1 MSTRVEAIDQEKQ
14 VLAHV
19 REAGLNFT
27 ENRRTILAVFLAA
40 TEPVTITDLWLR
52 AKKADYR
59 TSHSTVWRLLR
70 ALFEC
75 GMAHREISPAD
86 GILRYGPVKMKCIH
100 ERLACKDCGAT
111 ISQEGVQ
118 HEPVEQ
124 TGKE

>member
-1 MSTRVEAIDQEKQ
+1 MSTRVETTDQEMQ

-19 REAGLNFT
+19 RGAGLNFT

-52 AKKADYR
+52 AKKADHR

-70 ALFEC
+70 ALCEC
-75 GMAHREISPAD
+75 GLAHREISPAD
-86 GILRYGPVKMKCIH
+86 GILRYGPVKIECAH
-100 ERLACKDCGAT
+100 ERVACKDCGAM
-111 ISQEGVQ
+111 ISQEGGQ
-118 HEPVEQ
+118 HDHLEQ

>member
-1 MSTRVEAIDQEKQ
+1 MSTRVEASDQEVR

-19 REAGLNFT
+19 RGAGLNFT

-52 AKKADYR
+52 AKKADHR
-59 TSHSTVWRLLR
+59 TSHSTVGRLLR

-75 GMAHREISPAD
+75 GLAHREISPA
-86 GILRYGPVKMKCIH
+86 GGVLRYKPVKVECTH
-100 ERLACKDCGAT
+100 ERVACKDCGAM
-111 ISQEGVQ
+111 ISQEGGQ
-118 HEPVEQ
+118 HDHLEQ